1 MADRRMSDE
10 VKITAIIVGGLL
22 ILAAGALGSCNYH
35 AELDAKAPIVETC
48 IKHPATQPLRGVQ

>member
-1 MADRRMSDE
+1 MAVKWMSDE
-10 VKITAIIVGGLL
+10 VQITAIIVGGCLL
-22 ILAAGALGSCNYH
+22 VVAGVLGSCNYQ